1 MSYGHNPHI
10 STIQSLL
17 GYIIWRTISSFSLYN
32 PSLGISKGAQS
43 AHFYYT
49 ILPWIYH
56 MAHNL
61 HIFNMHSFFGYIIRH
76 TISPFLL
83 YNPSL
88 RISYK
93 AHNQHISSMQSF
105 LGYII
110 RRTISNIPSC
120 NPTLDI
126 IWCTNL
132 IKIRCLNRSHIRY
145 TNI

>member
-1 MSYGHNPHI
+1 MYINSTSKKSKSSWAWYMAQISTIASCNSPWGMSYGHNPHI

-17 GYIIWRTISSFSLYN
+17 GYIIWRTISSFQQYN
-32 PSLGISKGAQS
+32 PFLGISYGVQL
-43 AHFYYT
+43 AHFHYT
-49 ILPWIYH
+49 ILPWVYH
-56 MAHNL
+56 
-61 HIFNMHSFFGYIIRH
+61 
-76 TISPFLL
+76 
-83 YNPSL
+83 
-88 RISYK
+88 K

-110 RRTISNIPSC
+110 RRTIRNIPSC